1 MKKKKIILIIGFI
14 ALVFLS
20 RLVIKNVKN
29 SKLSKTCL
37 IDSFNKKFNDLDNAK
52 LNSVFNFNES
62 INCIDW
68 NKILIVEA
76 PYVHRS
82 LIYLTSDV
90 LIPDYDYSNINEGT
104 YLLFFLDGNSPI
116 SKPIEF
122 GGSDFIF
129 SNNFN
134 RFNYVKI
141 DRDEAKFIYK
151 KYEHSDFE
159 LYTLELLKRDSLIE

>member
-1 MKKKKIILIIGFI
+1 M
-14 ALVFLS
+14 
-20 RLVIKNVKN
+20 
-29 SKLSKTCL
+29 
-37 IDSFNKKFNDLDNAK
+37 
-52 LNSVFNFNES
+52 
-62 INCIDW
+62 
-68 NKILIVEA
+68 
-76 PYVHRS
+76 
-82 LIYLTSDV
+82 IYLTSDV